1 MQTPVRG
8 LFLLLRSTLSIA
20 PHHSFYCTAAQ
31 MNAPFSLCNTDV
43 ISLSVDWHADSCQR
57 TSRQFVQPR
66 YRFLSLLS
74 LSILGCRLQ
83 ILGRPWLRL
92 GLTSNLEPRPLIDPF
107 SLACKHFTL
116 GLESLAFWAHRT
128 RYFGYA
134 SEIPGPR
141 PRPRIPK
148 LTGRSSTYCT

>member
-1 MQTPVRG
+1 MH
-8 LFLLLRSTLSIA
+8 RSTISIA
-20 PHHSFYCTAAQ
+20 PQHYFYCTAAQ
-31 MNAPFSLCNTDV
+31 MNALFSLCNTDV
-43 ISLSVDWHADSCQR
+43 ISLSVVRRADSCQR
-57 TSRQFVQPR
+57 TSRQFVRPR

-74 LSILGCRLQ
+74 VSILGCRLQ
-83 ILGRPWLRL
+83 ILGRPRLRL
-92 GLTSNLEPRPLIDPF
+92 GLTSNLEPWPLIDPS

-116 GLESLAFWAHRT
+116 GLESSAFRARRT

-148 LTGRSSTYCT
+148 LLGRSSTYSYDLDY